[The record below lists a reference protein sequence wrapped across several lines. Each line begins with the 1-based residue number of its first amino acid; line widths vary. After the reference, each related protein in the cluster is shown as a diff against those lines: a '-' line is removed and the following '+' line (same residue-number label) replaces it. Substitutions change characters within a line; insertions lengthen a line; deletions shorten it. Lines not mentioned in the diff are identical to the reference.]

1 MTRHRAHL
9 SRIPP
14 RPPVQTQTVDHETAA
29 PRFGIGREMAKRWQK
44 SLSGI
49 PRWGRMLIV
58 AVMSLAVTLVIFP
71 QVDLI
76 YMDHFFNF
84 DTVIVPSYVS
94 AGIGLLMYIAGWFL
108 VVGWGDNKPHEQVS
122 SSPALVWYI
131 GLGALALIVCMVLLL
146 HGLTLMSGSSGVSVE
161 IGV

>member
-1 MTRHRAHL
+1 M
-9 SRIPP
+9 
-14 RPPVQTQTVDHETAA
+14 
-29 PRFGIGREMAKRWQK
+29 GREMAKRWQK

-58 AVMSLAVTLVIFP
+58 AVMSLAVTLIIFP

-76 YMDHFFNF
+76 YMDHFFNL
-84 DTVIVPSYVS
+84 DTVIIPSYVS
-94 AGIGLLMYIAGWFL
+94 AGIGMLMYVAGWVL

-122 SSPALVWYI
+122 SSPALLWYI

-146 HGLTLMSGSSGVSVE
+146 HGLALMSGPSGVSVE
-161 IGV
+161 VGV